1 MGDYSILDFVNV
13 TKITIVIKLFEM
25 VLIFRK

>member
-13 TKITIVIKLFEM
+13 TKITTVIKLFKM